1 MTTRQNKSWPRI
13 LRITLANLLF
23 LPATVAYS
31 VETLTVEELG
41 RQRFVES
48 CAACH
53 GENAKG
59 GGVVANLLTA
69 KPADL
74 TQLSKRN
81 GGTFPFGKIYDA
93 IDGRQK
99 HAAHIS
105 HEMPVWGRLWQEG
118 GPYERSETFVRGR
131 ILEMVIYLRSIQQ

>member
-53 GENAKG
+53 GERRRRG
-59 GGVVANLLTA
+59 GELANGEARGL
-69 KPADL
+69 
-74 TQLSKRN
+74 
-81 GGTFPFGKIYDA
+81 DA
-93 IDGRQK
+93 IEQ
-99 HAAHIS
+99 A
-105 HEMPVWGRLWQEG
+105 
-118 GPYERSETFVRGR
+118 
-131 ILEMVIYLRSIQQ
+131 